1 MKRTVKHTVK
11 HTVASGLVVVALLGL
26 AATSSAADEGQQVA
40 YGAGSAFGTLVYAP
54 VKASFCILGAI
65 GSAFTYM
72 VDSKTAGK
80 VARGSCG
87 GTWVITPSAV
97 AGKEPVNFVGD
108 TDASSGDRARLS
120 QRTQAHTTNGT
131 TPK

>member
-1 MKRTVKHTVK
+1 MRHRI
-11 HTVASGLVVVALLGL
+11 AIALVVALLGSPTG
-26 AATSSAADEGQQVA
+26 ARADDGAQRVA

-65 GSAFTYM
+65 GSGFTYM
-72 VDSKTAGK
+72 VDSQTAGK

-97 AGKEPVNFVGD
+97 AGKESVHFVGNTAPD
-108 TDASSGDRARLS
+108 SGRSHAAAS
-120 QRTQAHTTNGT
+120 QAQ
-131 TPK
+131 K

>member
-1 MKRTVKHTVK
+1 MKRTI
-11 HTVASGLVVVALLGL
+11 AMGLVVALLGL
-26 AATSSAADEGQQVA
+26 PVTGWADDGQQVA

-65 GSAFTYM
+65 GSGFTSM

-97 AGKEPVNFVGD
+97 AGKEPVRFVGN
-108 TDASSGDRARLS
+108 TASGGGETARMAGTS
-120 QRTQAHTTNGT
+120 PRSSATQTNTTTGT
-131 TPK
+131 PPTQK